1 MRLCASVRQL
11 QLSGGRP
18 ASKRERP
25 ICAAEQEGYAAIP
38 RDDMS
43 RGKKTK
49 DKKLESWDW
58 PQRTEYH
65 ASILLVPFVCLTAR
79 PVPIVQVIKRANHA
93 GTQRSFPKTG
103 RLCYRPRPM
112 HFFSIS
118 KPSTILS
125 INSSHRSQ

>member
-43 RGKKTK
+43 RGKEEN
-49 DKKLESWDW
+49 KKLEPWG
-58 PQRTEYH
+58 
-65 ASILLVPFVCLTAR
+65 LLCSP
-79 PVPIVQVIKRANHA
+79 
-93 GTQRSFPKTG
+93 SSTG
-103 RLCYRPRPM
+103 
-112 HFFSIS
+112 
-118 KPSTILS
+118 LS
-125 INSSHRSQ
+125 ERCT